1 MPPKKGKKRKAKAVS
16 GNHAANGDASLAPP
30 DRSTWP
36 GWVEMESEPA
46 FFNVML
52 REMGVQGIKVQ
63 EIYELDEN
71 MLAFLPEPVHA
82 FIFLFRYKDADA
94 QSQSNG
100 SCPKH
105 VWFAN
110 QTPDYACATFALLNI
125 VNNIPGLRL
134 GKELQDFKDFTQ
146 DMDPLSRG
154 DAVDDFAFVKRI
166 HNSFARE
173 TDLLYADMQL
183 WSKADRHKRQLA
195 AAKAKETRTAKKAL
209 KKSPPTEDPGKANG
223 VKPNGKPAR
232 TPKPTAKKSAKS
244 NLEEEDL
251 DSDFQSSATP
261 LKNGEGHHDEGTAPR
276 RSNREPKPRK
286 DTYAVDGN
294 ATDEAT
300 ATEEEGFHFIAY
312 MPIQG
317 HVWKLDGLDRH
328 PQDLGS
334 FGENGTD
341 EDDEDSEGRG
351 GSAVAGGG
359 GGGDWK
365 HLVIPELTARMAQCE
380 TGIQFNLMAVLHDPL
395 QSEREAL
402 AQNAKSLQRIE
413 TALDGLAEG
422 WRELEGGET
431 SSDMVTTSAAELG
444 ISSFDVEQS
453 QILRDVQRRLDE
465 DGGDFL
471 KLLALRGN
479 IVAQQ
484 RPLRLAVRDAMTAV
498 KGDDE
503 KARHRRHDYTSFL
516 RRWLGALAEKGVL
529 ADLVAA
535 A

>member
-1 MPPKKGKKRKAKAVS
+1 MPPKKGTKRKAKAVS
-16 GNHAANGDASLAPP
+16 DNHSANGDAPLAPP

-71 MLAFLPEPVHA
+71 MLAFLSEPVHA

-94 QSQSNG
+94 QSQSSG

-110 QTPDYACATFALLNI
+110 QTPDYACASFALLNI
-125 VNNIPGLRL
+125 VNNIPGLCL
-134 GKELQDFKDFTQ
+134 GKELQDFKDFTK
-146 DMDPLSRG
+146 DMDSLSRG
-154 DAVDDFAFVKRI
+154 DAVDEFAFVKQI

-183 WSKADRHKRQLA
+183 WSKADKHKRQLA
-195 AAKAKETRTAKKAL
+195 AAKAKETRAAKKAL
-209 KKSPPTEDPGKANG
+209 KTSPPAEIPEKSNG
-223 VKPNGKPAR
+223 VTPNGNSAR
-232 TPKPTAKKSAKS
+232 TPKPTAKRSAKL
-244 NLEEEDL
+244 NLKEEDP
-251 DSDFQSSATP
+251 DGDFQSSASP
-261 LKNGEGHHDEGTAPR
+261 LKNGEVNDDEGTVPR
-276 RSNREPKPRK
+276 RSEREPKPRK
-286 DTYAVDGN
+286 DTYTADGN
-294 ATDEAT
+294 NTDEAT

-334 FGENGTD
+334 FGESGTD
-341 EDDEDSEGRG
+341 RNHDVNDGRDGSEGGRR
-351 GSAVAGGG
+351 
-359 GGGDWK
+359 GGDWK
-365 HLVIPELTARMAQCE
+365 QLVIPELTARMAQCE
-380 TGIQFNLMAVLHDPL
+380 NGIQFNLMAVLHDPL

-402 AQNAKSLQRIE
+402 AQNAKSLQHIE
-413 TALDGLAEG
+413 AALDGLAEG

-431 SSDMVTTSAAELG
+431 SSDLITTSAAEFG
-444 ISSFDVEQS
+444 ISAFELEHAQVPA
-453 QILRDVQRRLDE
+453 DVQTTLDE
-465 DGGDFL
+465 YAGDFL
-471 KLLALRGN
+471 KMLGFRGEV
-479 IVAQQ
+479 VAQQ

-498 KGDDE
+498 QGDDE

-516 RRWLGALAEKGVL
+516 RGWLGALAEEGVL
-529 ADLVAA
+529 SDLVAA

>member
-1 MPPKKGKKRKAKAVS
+1 MPPKKGAKRKAKAIS
-16 GNHAANGDASLAPP
+16 GNSTANGDASLAPP

-52 REMGVQGIKVQ
+52 REMGVQGVKVQ

-71 MLAFLPEPVHA
+71 MLAFLSEPVHA

-110 QTPDYACATFALLNI
+110 QTPDYACASFALLNI

-134 GKELQDFKDFTQ
+134 GKELQDFRDFTQ

-173 TDLLYADMQL
+173 TDLLHADMQL
-183 WSKADRHKRQLA
+183 WSKADKHKRRLA
-195 AAKAKETRTAKKAL
+195 AEKAKETRAAKKAL
-209 KKSPPTEDPGKANG
+209 QNSPPAEISEKANG
-223 VKPNGKPAR
+223 VTPNGKS
-232 TPKPTAKKSAKS
+232 TWSSKPTAKKSAMS
-244 NLEEEDL
+244 NLREEDP
-251 DSDFQSSATP
+251 DGDFQSSASP
-261 LKNGEGHHDEGTAPR
+261 LKNGEAHHSEGAAPR
-276 RSNREPKPRK
+276 RSAREPKPRK
-286 DTYAVDGN
+286 DTYATDAN
-294 ATDEAT
+294 AADEAT

-334 FGENGTD
+334 FGENGAD
-341 EDDEDSEGRG
+341 NDDNSSSKEGD
-351 GSAVAGGG
+351 
-359 GGGDWK
+359 GGDWK
-365 HLVIPELTARMAQCE
+365 QLVIPELTARMAQCE

-402 AQNAKSLQRIE
+402 AQNAKTLQVVDA
-413 TALDGLAEG
+413 ALDGLAEG
-422 WRELEGGET
+422 WREMEGGET
-431 SSDMVTTSAAELG
+431 PSDIVTTSAAELG
-444 ISSFDVEQS
+444 ISAFDIEHAE
-453 QILRDVQRRLDE
+453 ILGDVQETLDE
-465 DGGDFL
+465 YAGDFL
-471 KLLALRGN
+471 KVLGLRGEV
-479 IVAQQ
+479 VAQQ

-516 RRWLGALAEKGVL
+516 RGWLGALAEEEVL
-529 ADLVAA
+529 GDLVAA

>member
-1 MPPKKGKKRKAKAVS
+1 
-16 GNHAANGDASLAPP
+16 
-30 DRSTWP
+30 
-36 GWVEMESEPA
+36 MESEPA

-71 MLAFLPEPVHA
+71 MLAFLSEPVHA

-94 QSQSNG
+94 QAQSNG
-100 SCPKH
+100 GCPKH

-110 QTPDYACATFALLNI
+110 QTPDYACASFALLNI

-173 TDLLYADMQL
+173 TDLLHADMQL
-183 WSKADRHKRQLA
+183 WSKADKHKRRLA
-195 AAKAKETRTAKKAL
+195 AAKAKETRAAKKAE
-209 KKSPPTEDPGKANG
+209 KNHTPAETPPKANG
-223 VKPNGKPAR
+223 VKPNGNSAR
-232 TPKPTAKKSAKS
+232 TPKPTAKRSAKL
-244 NLEEEDL
+244 NLKEEDP
-251 DSDFQSSATP
+251 DGDFQSSASP
-261 LKNGEGHHDEGTAPR
+261 LKNGEEHNDEGTVPR
-276 RSNREPKPRK
+276 RSAREPKPRK
-286 DTYAVDGN
+286 DTYAADGN
-294 ATDEAT
+294 ATDDAAT

-328 PQDLGS
+328 PQDLGR
-334 FGENGTD
+334 FGESGT
-341 EDDEDSEGRG
+341 EKDDDDDDGRG
-351 GSAVAGGG
+351 GSGGG
-359 GGGDWK
+359 SGGDWK
-365 HLVIPELTARMAQCE
+365 QLVIPELTARMAQCE
-380 TGIQFNLMAVLHDPL
+380 NGIQFNLMAVLHDPL

-402 AQNAKSLQRIE
+402 AQNAKSLQHIE

-431 SSDMVTTSAAELG
+431 PSDMVTTSAAELG
-444 ISSFDVEQS
+444 VSGFDVEHA
-453 QILRDVQRRLDE
+453 QIPADVQTKLDE
-465 DGGDFL
+465 YDGDFL
-471 KLLALRGN
+471 KLLGLRGEV
-479 IVAQQ
+479 VAQQ
-484 RPLRLAVRDAMTAV
+484 RPLRLAVRDAMLAV

-516 RRWLGALAEKGVL
+516 RGWLGALAEQDVL

>member
-1 MPPKKGKKRKAKAVS
+1 MPPKKGAKRKAKAII
-16 GNHAANGDASLAPP
+16 GNSTVNGDAPLAPP

-71 MLAFLPEPVHA
+71 MLAFLSEPVHA

-110 QTPDYACATFALLNI
+110 QTPDYACASFALLNI

-173 TDLLYADMQL
+173 TDLLHADMQI
-183 WSKADRHKRQLA
+183 WSKADKHKRRLA
-195 AAKAKETRTAKKAL
+195 AVKAKETRAAKKAETN
-209 KKSPPTEDPGKANG
+209 SHSAETRQKANG
-223 VKPNGKPAR
+223 VASNGRSAR

-244 NLEEEDL
+244 NLQGVDP
-251 DSDFQSSATP
+251 DGDFQSSASP
-261 LKNGEGHHDEGTAPR
+261 LKNGEGHDNEGTAPR
-276 RSNREPKPRK
+276 RSAREPKPRK
-286 DTYAVDGN
+286 DTYAADAN

-300 ATEEEGFHFIAY
+300 ATTEEEGFHFIAY

-317 HVWKLDGLDRH
+317 HLWKLDGLDRH

-334 FGENGTD
+334 FGENGAD
-341 EDDEDSEGRG
+341 NDDDSSKKDGT
-351 GSAVAGGG
+351 
-359 GGGDWK
+359 GGDWK
-365 HLVIPELTARMAQCE
+365 QLVIPELTARMAQCE
-380 TGIQFNLMAVLHDPL
+380 NGIQFNLMAVLHDPL
-395 QSEREAL
+395 QSERDAL
-402 AQNAKSLQRIE
+402 AQNAKSLQLIDA
-413 TALDGLAEG
+413 ALDGLAEG
-422 WRELEGGET
+422 WREMEGGET
-431 SSDMVTTSAAELG
+431 PSDIVTTSAAELG
-444 ISSFDVEQS
+444 ISALDIEHSPISD
-453 QILRDVQRRLDE
+453 DVQTKLDE
-465 DGGDFL
+465 YAGDFL
-471 KLLALRGN
+471 KVLRLREEV
-479 IVAQQ
+479 VAQQ

-498 KGDDE
+498 RGDDE

-516 RRWLGALAEKGVL
+516 RGWLGALAEEEVL

>member
-1 MPPKKGKKRKAKAVS
+1 
-16 GNHAANGDASLAPP
+16 
-30 DRSTWP
+30 STWP

-71 MLAFLPEPVHA
+71 MLAFLSGPVHA
-82 FIFLFRYKDADA
+82 FIFLFRYRDADA

-110 QTPDYACATFALLNI
+110 QTPDYACASFALLNI

-146 DMDPLSRG
+146 DMNPLSRG

-183 WSKADRHKRQLA
+183 WSKADKHKRQLA
-195 AAKAKETRTAKKAL
+195 AAKAKETRAAKKAF
-209 KKSPPTEDPGKANG
+209 KISPPSEDPGRANG
-223 VKPNGKPAR
+223 VKPNGNSAR
-232 TPKPTAKKSAKS
+232 TPKPTAKKAAKS
-244 NLEEEDL
+244 NLKGEDP
-251 DSDFQSSATP
+251 DGDFQSSTTP
-261 LKNGEGHHDEGTAPR
+261 LKNGEEHNDEETAPR
-276 RSNREPKPRK
+276 RSKREPKPRK
-286 DTYAVDGN
+286 HTYAVDEN

-334 FGENGTD
+334 FGESGK
-341 EDDEDSEGRG
+341 DDVHDDGRG
-351 GSAVAGGG
+351 GAEGGRRR
-359 GGGDWK
+359 GDWK
-365 HLVIPELTARMAQCE
+365 QLVIPELTARMAQCE

-402 AQNAKSLQRIE
+402 AQNANSLQRIE

-431 SSDMVTTSAAELG
+431 LGDTVTTSAAELG
-444 ISSFDVEQS
+444 ISGFEIEQA
-453 QILRDVQRRLDE
+453 QIPGDVQTKLDE
-465 DGGDFL
+465 YAEDFL
-471 KLLALRGN
+471 KLLALRGE

-498 KGDDE
+498 RGDDE

-516 RRWLGALAEKGVL
+516 RGWLGALAEGGVL
-529 ADLVAA
+529 ADLFAA

>member
-1 MPPKKGKKRKAKAVS
+1 MPPKKGTKRKAKAVS
-16 GNHAANGDASLAPP
+16 VNATANGDSPLAPP

-71 MLAFLPEPVHA
+71 MLAFLSEPVHA

-110 QTPDYACATFALLNI
+110 QTPDYACASFALLNI

-173 TDLLYADMQL
+173 TDLLHADMQL
-183 WSKADRHKRQLA
+183 WSKADKHKRQLA
-195 AAKAKETRTAKKAL
+195 AAKAKETRAAKKAL
-209 KKSPPTEDPGKANG
+209 KNSPPAEISQKVNG
-223 VKPNGKPAR
+223 VTPDEKPAR
-232 TPKPTAKKSAKS
+232 TPKTPAKKPAQS
-244 NLEEEDL
+244 NLKDEDP
-251 DSDFQSSATP
+251 DGDFQSSASP
-261 LKNGEGHHDEGTAPR
+261 LKNGEERNDEGSAPR
-276 RSNREPKPRK
+276 RSKREPKPRK
-286 DTYAVDGN
+286 DTYAADGD
-294 ATDEAT
+294 AADEAT
-300 ATEEEGFHFIAY
+300 GTEEEGFHFIAY

-334 FGENGTD
+334 FDESG
-341 EDDEDSEGRG
+341 EDDDNNKSSRKE
-351 GSAVAGGG
+351 G

-431 SSDMVTTSAAELG
+431 SSDTVTTSAVELG
-444 ISSFDVEQS
+444 ISGFE
-453 QILRDVQRRLDE
+453 IEHARIPEDVQTRLDE
-465 DGGDFL
+465 CAEDLL
-471 KLLALRGN
+471 KLLGLRGE

-498 KGDDE
+498 QGDDE

-516 RRWLGALAEKGVL
+516 RGWLGALAEEGVL

>member
-1 MPPKKGKKRKAKAVS
+1 MPPKKGAKRKAKAIS
-16 GNHAANGDASLAPP
+16 GNSTANGDASLAPP

-46 FFNVML
+46 FFNVMI
-52 REMGVQGIKVQ
+52 REMGVQGVKVQ

-71 MLAFLPEPVHA
+71 MLAFLSEPVHA

-110 QTPDYACATFALLNI
+110 QTPDYACASFALLNI

-154 DAVDDFAFVKRI
+154 NAVDDFAFVKRI

-173 TDLLYADMQL
+173 TDLLHADMQL
-183 WSKADRHKRQLA
+183 WSKADKHKRRLA
-195 AAKAKETRTAKKAL
+195 AEKAKETRAAKKAL
-209 KKSPPTEDPGKANG
+209 KTSPPAETPEKANG
-223 VKPNGKPAR
+223 VTPNGKSTR
-232 TPKPTAKKSAKS
+232 TPKPTAKKSAMS
-244 NLEEEDL
+244 NLREEDP
-251 DSDFQSSATP
+251 DGDFQSSASP
-261 LKNGEGHHDEGTAPR
+261 LKNGEGHDNEGTAPR
-276 RSNREPKPRK
+276 RSAREPKPRK
-286 DTYAVDGN
+286 DTYAADGN

-334 FGENGTD
+334 FGENEAD
-341 EDDEDSEGRG
+341 NDDNSSSKE
-351 GSAVAGGG
+351 G

-365 HLVIPELTARMAQCE
+365 KLVIPELTARMAQCE

-395 QSEREAL
+395 HSEREAL
-402 AQNAKSLQRIE
+402 AQNAETLQLID

-422 WRELEGGET
+422 WREMDGGET
-431 SSDMVTTSAAELG
+431 PSDIVTTAAAELG
-444 ISSFDVEQS
+444 ISAFDIEHAE
-453 QILRDVQRRLDE
+453 IPGDVQKTLDE
-465 DGGDFL
+465 YGGDFL
-471 KLLALRGN
+471 QLLGLRAE

-498 KGDDE
+498 RGDDE

-516 RRWLGALAEKGVL
+516 RGWLGALAEEEVL

>member
-1 MPPKKGKKRKAKAVS
+1 MPPKKGTKRKAKAVS
-16 GNHAANGDASLAPP
+16 GNHTANGDAPLAPP

-71 MLAFLPEPVHA
+71 MLAFLSGPVHA

-110 QTPDYACATFALLNI
+110 QTPDYACASFALLNI
-125 VNNIPGLRL
+125 VNNIHGLRL

-154 DAVDDFAFVKRI
+154 DAIDDFAFLKRI

-173 TDLLYADMQL
+173 TDLLHADMQL
-183 WSKADRHKRQLA
+183 WSKADKHKRQLA
-195 AAKAKETRTAKKAL
+195 AAKAKETRAAKKAL
-209 KKSPPTEDPGKANG
+209 KKSPPAETSERVNG
-223 VKPNGKPAR
+223 VTPDEKPAR
-232 TPKPTAKKSAKS
+232 TPKTTAKKSAKS
-244 NLEEEDL
+244 NLKEEDP
-251 DSDFQSSATP
+251 DGDFQSSASP
-261 LKNGEGHHDEGTAPR
+261 LKNGEEHNDEGKAPR
-276 RSNREPKPRK
+276 RSKREPKPRK

-334 FGENGTD
+334 FGESGTD
-341 EDDEDSEGRG
+341 KDDEDSEDRGASGGRR
-351 GSAVAGGG
+351 
-359 GGGDWK
+359 GDWK

-413 TALDGLAEG
+413 AALDGLAEG

-431 SSDMVTTSAAELG
+431 PGDIVTTSAAEFG
-444 ISSFDVEQS
+444 IPGFEIEQA
-453 QILRDVQRRLDE
+453 QIPVDVQRKLDE
-465 DGGDFL
+465 CAGDFL
-471 KLLALRGN
+471 KLLALRGET
-479 IVAQQ
+479 VAQQ

-498 KGDDE
+498 QADDE

-516 RRWLGALAEKGVL
+516 RGWLGALAEEGVL

>member
-1 MPPKKGKKRKAKAVS
+1 MPPKKGTKRKAKAVS

-52 REMGVQGIKVQ
+52 REMGVQGVKVQ

-71 MLAFLPEPVHA
+71 MLAFLSGPVHA

-134 GKELQDFKDFTQ
+134 GKELQDFKHFTQ

-154 DAVDDFAFVKRI
+154 DAIDEFAFVKRI

-195 AAKAKETRTAKKAL
+195 AAKAKETRAAKKAI
-209 KKSPPTEDPGKANG
+209 KESPPADTHPKANG
-223 VKPNGKPAR
+223 TMPNGDSAR

-244 NLEEEDL
+244 NLKEEDP
-251 DSDFQSSATP
+251 DGDFQSSAAP
-261 LKNGEGHHDEGTAPR
+261 PKNGEEHNDEGTAPR
-276 RSNREPKPRK
+276 RSAREPKPRK
-286 DTYAVDGN
+286 DTYAADGN

-334 FGENGTD
+334 FDENGTD
-341 EDDEDSEGRG
+341 KDDEDSEGRG
-351 GSAVAGGG
+351 GSGGKK
-359 GGGDWK
+359 DWK

-402 AQNAKSLQRIE
+402 AQNAKSLQHIE

-431 SSDMVTTSAAELG
+431 SSDMVTTSAAEFG
-444 ISSFDVEQS
+444 ISTFE
-453 QILRDVQRRLDE
+453 IENARIPADVQRKLDGCAE
-465 DGGDFL
+465 DFL
-471 KLLALRGN
+471 KLLGLRGEL
-479 IVAQQ
+479 VAQQ

-498 KGDDE
+498 TGDDE

-516 RRWLGALAEKGVL
+516 RGWLGALAEEGVL

>member
-1 MPPKKGKKRKAKAVS
+1 MPPKKGAKRKAKSIS
-16 GNHAANGDASLAPP
+16 GSSAANGDALLAPP

-52 REMGVQGIKVQ
+52 REMGVQGVKVQ
-63 EIYELDEN
+63 EIYELDED
-71 MLAFLPEPVHA
+71 MLAFLSEPVHA

-110 QTPDYACATFALLNI
+110 QTPDYACASFALLNI

-134 GKELQDFKDFTQ
+134 GKELQDFKNFTQ

-154 DAVDDFAFVKRI
+154 DAVDDFAFVRRI

-173 TDLLYADMQL
+173 TDLLHADMQL
-183 WSKADRHKRQLA
+183 WSKADKHKRQLA
-195 AAKAKETRTAKKAL
+195 AEKAKETRAAKKAL
-209 KKSPPTEDPGKANG
+209 KTSPPAETPGKATG
-223 VKPNGKPAR
+223 VTPNGKSAR
-232 TPKPTAKKSAKS
+232 TPKPTAKKSAAS
-244 NLEEEDL
+244 NLREEDP
-251 DSDFQSSATP
+251 DGEFQSSASP
-261 LKNGEGHHDEGTAPR
+261 LKNGEGHDNEGTAPR
-276 RSNREPKPRK
+276 RSAREPKPRK
-286 DTYAVDGN
+286 DTYATDAN

-334 FGENGTD
+334 FGESGADN
-341 EDDEDSEGRG
+341 DDNSDSKEE
-351 GSAVAGGG
+351 

-365 HLVIPELTARMAQCE
+365 QLVIPELTARMAQCE

-395 QSEREAL
+395 QSERESL
-402 AQNAKSLQRIE
+402 AQNAKTLQLIDS
-413 TALDGLAEG
+413 ALDGLAEG
-422 WRELEGGET
+422 WREMEGGET
-431 SSDMVTTSAAELG
+431 PSDIVTTSAAELG
-444 ISSFDVEQS
+444 ISAFDIEHAEIPGDAQKT
-453 QILRDVQRRLDE
+453 LDE
-465 DGGDFL
+465 YGGDFL
-471 KLLALRGN
+471 KLLGLRGEV
-479 IVAQQ
+479 IAQQ

-498 KGDDE
+498 RGDDE
-503 KARHRRHDYTSFL
+503 KARHRRHDYASFI
-516 RRWLGALAEKGVL
+516 RGWLGALAEEEVL

>member
-1 MPPKKGKKRKAKAVS
+1 
-16 GNHAANGDASLAPP
+16 
-30 DRSTWP
+30 
-36 GWVEMESEPA
+36 
-46 FFNVML
+46 
-52 REMGVQGIKVQ
+52 MGVQGIKVQ

-71 MLAFLPEPVHA
+71 MLAFLSEPVHA

-100 SCPKH
+100 SCPEH

-110 QTPDYACATFALLNI
+110 QTPDYACASFALLNI

-183 WSKADRHKRQLA
+183 WSKADKHKRQLA
-195 AAKAKETRTAKKAL
+195 AAKAKETRAAKKAL
-209 KKSPPTEDPGKANG
+209 KNSPPTEHSGKVNG
-223 VKPNGKPAR
+223 VTSNGNFAR
-232 TPKPTAKKSAKS
+232 TPKSTAKKSAQS
-244 NLEEEDL
+244 NLKEEDP

-261 LKNGEGHHDEGTAPR
+261 LKNGEEHDDEISAPR
-276 RSNREPKPRK
+276 RSKREPKPRK

-300 ATEEEGFHFIAY
+300 STEKEGFHFIAY

-334 FGENGTD
+334 FDENGTD

-351 GSAVAGGG
+351 GSEGGG
-359 GGGDWK
+359 RGADWK

-402 AQNAKSLQRIE
+402 AQNAKSLQHIE
-413 TALDGLAEG
+413 AALDGLAEG

-431 SSDMVTTSAAELG
+431 PGDMVTTSATELG
-444 ISSFDVEQS
+444 ISGHEIDQA
-453 QILRDVQRRLDE
+453 QIPADVQRKLDE
-465 DGGDFL
+465 CAEDFL
-471 KLLALRGN
+471 KLLGLRGE

-484 RPLRLAVRDAMTAV
+484 RPLRLAVRDAMMAV
-498 KGDDE
+498 RGDDE
-503 KARHRRHDYTSFL
+503 KARHRRHNYTSFL
-516 RRWLGALAEKGVL
+516 RGWLGALAEEGVL

-535 A
+535 V